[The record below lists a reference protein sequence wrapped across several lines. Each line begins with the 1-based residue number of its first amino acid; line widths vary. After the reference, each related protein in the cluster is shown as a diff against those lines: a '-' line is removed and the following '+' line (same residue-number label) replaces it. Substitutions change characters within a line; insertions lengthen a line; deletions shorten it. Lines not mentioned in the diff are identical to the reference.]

1 MSLFLKSPKKKSC
14 CTIAYSVT
22 LLFYFAKKV
31 FLNQQQVWM
40 GLDGA
45 RGVAMA
51 AICQMNRKR
60 LISVFDLTAHAHM

>member
-1 MSLFLKSPKKKSC
+1 MLHYCLQCDSF
-14 CTIAYSVT
+14 I
-22 LLFYFAKKV
+22 LLKV

-51 AICQMNRKR
+51 AICQMNRKW
-60 LISVFDLTAHAHM
+60 LISVFDLTAHAHT